1 MKSIKKIVN
10 LFCLFL
16 LFFGVT
22 FLLSPKVSAATL
34 TSDTY
39 VCSDGTSASYCNSGT
54 IWHDYGDG
62 EPLLSSVL
70 YVDGQLA
77 YCLEPG
83 VSVNHGSNAY
93 SPNNWNSSGLSLTN
107 DKINQIELIA
117 YFGYGYSGHDSYLW
131 YLAAQKLIWKVVNPS
146 INVTLT
152 LRKNGPTF
160 SVSTYE
166 NQITELV
173 NNFKT
178 APSFAGQTIKGKLS
192 EGVTL
197 TDTNNVL
204 SNWNVSSDDDCNVE
218 VSGNQVTITSD
229 KEQDI
234 TLNMSR
240 KGLSSNTSII
250 YRSQGYQTVG
260 VLKLNTPIIRSTSV
274 KLVNVEYPTITKE
287 VSKDKVELG
296 EEFTYTFQYTVDKL
310 EEGIYYNSF
319 LIEDTFE
326 PVLKLTDVNQVKIYN
341 ENEEDVT
348 DLYDISIVDN
358 KLQITVK
365 DLKNDDFYG
374 HTYNVVVT
382 TEILSNA
389 DLSSYDNNG
398 LVIVPNE
405 VTLTV
410 DDHVSKDSVPVTY
423 EVVVIE
429 VPETAARVSLI
440 IVGVGIACIVAG
452 IGGYYIIVKKNEKK
466 RKI

>member
-1 MKSIKKIVN
+1 MKSSKKIVN

-16 LFFGVT
+16 LLFGTAFV
-22 FLLSPKVSAATL
+22 LSPKVSAATL

-39 VCSDGTSASYCNSGT
+39 VCSDGTSSSYCDSGT
-54 IWHDYGDG
+54 IWHDYGEG

-83 VSVNHGSNAY
+83 VSVTHDSNAY
-93 SPNNWNSSGLSLTN
+93 TAGNWNSSGLSLSK
-107 DKINQIELIA
+107 DVINQVELIA

-131 YLAAQKLIWKVVNPS
+131 YLAAQNLIWKAVKPS
-146 INVTLT
+146 INVTFT
-152 LRKNGPTF
+152 LRKNGPVF
-160 SVSTYE
+160 SVSSYE
-166 NQITELV
+166 KQITELV
-173 NNFKT
+173 NNFKK
-178 APSFAGQTIKGKLS
+178 APSFAGQTIKGKLN

-204 SNWNVSSDDDCNVE
+204 SDWNVSSDCDCNVE
-218 VSGNQVTITSD
+218 VSGNQVKITSD

-240 KGLSSNTSII
+240 KNLSSNASVVYTSK
-250 YRSQGYQTVG
+250 GYQTVG
-260 VLKLNTPIIRSTSV
+260 VLKLNTPITKNASV
-274 KLVNVEYPTITKE
+274 KLVNVEYPSITKE
-287 VSKDKVELG
+287 VSKSKVELG
-296 EEFTYTFQYTVDKL
+296 EEFNYTFQYTIDKL

-319 LIEDTFE
+319 LIEDQFE

-341 ENEEDVT
+341 ENDEDVT

-374 HTYNVVVT
+374 HTYRVEVT

-389 DLSSYDNNG
+389 DLSSYNNNG
-398 LVIVPNE
+398 LVTVPNE

-410 DDHVSKDSVPVTY
+410 DDHVSKDSVPVTS
-423 EVVVIE
+423 EIVVIE

-440 IVGVGIACIVAG
+440 IVGVGLACVVAG
-452 IGGYYIIVKKNEKK
+452 ICGYYIILKKNEKK